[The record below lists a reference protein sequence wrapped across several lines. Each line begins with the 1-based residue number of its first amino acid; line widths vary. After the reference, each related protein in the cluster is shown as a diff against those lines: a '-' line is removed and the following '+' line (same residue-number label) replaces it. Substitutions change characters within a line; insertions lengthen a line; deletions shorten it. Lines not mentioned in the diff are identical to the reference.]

1 MHNGINCVKYY
12 ELVKRIARDAVGVTP
27 GLRRRRERAERHK
40 SFLKEQQEAVA
51 NGIFAA
57 LERREEIGEYS
68 FVWVEQKVYCFSMKF
83 LSGFENPSFFCRIF
97 SIFLR
102 HTNTFF
108 IHLIFF

>member
-1 MHNGINCVKYY
+1 MVLCNNFNHAQYY
-12 ELVKRIARDAVGVTP
+12 ELVKHIVRDGVGVTP

-68 FVWVEQKVYCFSMKF
+68 VGFGWEENF
-83 LSGFENPSFFCRIF
+83 LRTQAFFARIF
-97 SIFLR
+97 AIFLR
-102 HTNTFF
+102 HTNNF
-108 IHLIFF
+108 

>member
-1 MHNGINCVKYY
+1 MKH
-12 ELVKRIARDAVGVTP
+12 IARDAVGVTP

-68 FVWVEQKVYCFSMKF
+68 FVWVEQKVFFNEIFEWFWKPKLF
-83 LSGFENPSFFCRIF
+83 LPYI
-97 SIFLR
+97 
-102 HTNTFF
+102 
-108 IHLIFF
+108 